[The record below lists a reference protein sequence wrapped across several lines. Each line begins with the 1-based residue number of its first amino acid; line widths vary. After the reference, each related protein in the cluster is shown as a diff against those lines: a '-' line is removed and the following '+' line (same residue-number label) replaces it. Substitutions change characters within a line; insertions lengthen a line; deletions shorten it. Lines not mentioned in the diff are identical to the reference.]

1 MRVASPR
8 GPLSELVSSWL
19 RGALSPDVAVARE
32 TYDLAPAAGDVVS
45 DEDLQLTLWVLYELH
60 YGGFD
65 DVDDRWEWSPEC
77 LEVRRWLERDL
88 EAHLRA
94 VTADEVRAVVTGAE
108 PVPERLF
115 GLVEAAESPPLARYL
130 QRHATR
136 GQMLEFLTHRSIY
149 TLKEAD
155 PHSWAIPRLAG
166 PAKVALVELQYDEYG
181 AGRPAR
187 QHAAM
192 FARTLEACGLD
203 SGYGTY
209 IDTVPAVTL
218 AVNNTMSMFGL
229 HRRLRGATVGHLAAF
244 EATSSLPARRVAMGL
259 RRLGFPDPAPAYFEE
274 HIEADAVHEQLA
286 MRNICGRLV
295 MESPDMLESV
305 AFGAAACLYAD
316 NRSAECLLSAWK
328 QGATSLIAT
337 HNLTGVIGA

>member
-1 MRVASPR
+1 MRLPSPR
-8 GPLSELVSSWL
+8 GPLSKLVLSWL
-19 RGALSPDVAVARE
+19 QGAAEPDVPAARGAFELTRG
-32 TYDLAPAAGDVVS
+32 GDVML
-45 DEDLQLTLWVLYELH
+45 DEDLQITLWALYELH

-65 DVDDRWEWSPEC
+65 GVDDRWEWSAEC
-77 LEVRRWLERDL
+77 LEVRSWLEDDL
-88 EAHLRA
+88 EAHLVDATREW
-94 VTADEVRAVVTGAE
+94 VDSVVASSD

-115 GLVEAAESPPLARYL
+115 ALVEAVESPPLSGYL
-130 QRHATR
+130 HRHATR

-155 PHSWAIPRLAG
+155 PHSWAIPRISG

-192 FARTLEACGLD
+192 FARTLDACGLD
-203 SGYGTY
+203 SCYGTY
-209 IDTVPAVTL
+209 IDAVPAVTL
-218 AVNNTMSMFGL
+218 AGNNTMSMFGL

-286 MRNICGRLV
+286 MRNICGQLV
-295 MESPDMLESV
+295 KDHPGILESV
-305 AFGAAACLYAD
+305 ALGTAACLYVD
-316 NRSAECLLSAWK
+316 NRAAQFLLDAWRQGGSALLPIDGLTEVV
-328 QGATSLIAT
+328 GA
-337 HNLTGVIGA
+337 